1 MIEYPCINARK
12 SIGQKLRHCHRAK
25 TWWTWHTISIIAKN
39 KLHTHHK
46 THVHTIKVYKTR
58 PVYSLTIKV
67 FTEVF
72 ICSKVIN
79 AFKQQNSQTDPF
91 WKSST
96 SFASIFRKLSSQN
109 IAWWCDMSRFLSP
122 VSLVS
127 ARNAWDHDLLLERT
141 HIKKG
146 RWKKKCLHF
155 ESLAAK
161 ASLLIHYI

>member
-1 MIEYPCINARK
+1 MYTQK
-12 SIGQKLRHCHRAK
+12 SIGEKLRHCHRAK
-25 TWWTWHTISIIAKN
+25 TWWTCHTISIIAKN

-46 THVHTIKVYKTR
+46 TLVHTIKVYKTQ

-79 AFKQQNSQTDPF
+79 AFKQQNSKTDPF

-109 IAWWCDMSRFLSP
+109 IAWWCDMSRFLSQFP
-122 VSLVS
+122 RSLLGMPGTMTS
-127 ARNAWDHDLLLERT
+127 FWSTHTLKKEEEKRNACIFRVSQQ
-141 HIKKG
+141 KQV
-146 RWKKKCLHF
+146 F
-155 ESLAAK
+155 
-161 ASLLIHYI
+161 